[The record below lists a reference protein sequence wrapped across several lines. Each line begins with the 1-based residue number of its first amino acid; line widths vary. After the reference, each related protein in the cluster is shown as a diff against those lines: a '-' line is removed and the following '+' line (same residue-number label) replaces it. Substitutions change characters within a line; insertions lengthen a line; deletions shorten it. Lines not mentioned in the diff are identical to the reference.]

1 MVRRLLKLQQ
11 PQPAVCARSRP
22 RTGGERGFT
31 FVEALIATGILAGG
45 MVAVAQLLV
54 LSLQMHHLG
63 RATSTASHLA
73 TDKVNQL
80 MKLNF
85 DTAAAIAV
93 TPTSP
98 NSLDQNVANYFDSP
112 GSGYTRRWK
121 VEAGPATDT
130 RRVTV
135 RVVPPTT
142 NRNIF
147 RTIEVITIVRRW

>member
-1 MVRRLLKLQQ
+1 MVQRLLRLRQ
-11 PQPAVCARSRP
+11 PRLAVSARSRAA
-22 RTGGERGFT
+22 TGGERGFT
-31 FVEALIATGILAGG
+31 FVEALVAVAILTGG

-63 RATSTASHLA
+63 RATSSASHLA
-73 TDKVNQL
+73 ADKANQL

-85 DTAAAIAV
+85 DTAASIAI

-98 NSLDQNVANYFDSP
+98 DSLSQNVANYFDSP

-121 VEAGPATDT
+121 VEAGPVTDT

-142 NRNIF
+142 NLNIF
-147 RTIEVITIVRRW
+147 RTVEVVTIVRRW